1 MDDLMGKIQEML
13 SDEESMKQISELA
26 QMFSSS
32 DNTETKSSES
42 QSKPDNNGNGLPGGI
57 AGFGMGD
64 FDFTKI
70 LKVQEIM
77 NKASNDKNAE
87 FLLALKPLLR
97 EERQSKVDKAVKMLK
112 LFTVW
117 TVLKDSGLLN
127 DLF

>member
-1 MDDLMGKIQEML
+1 MDNFMDKIQEML

-32 DNTETKSSES
+32 DNNNDTVKSEASGSE
-42 QSKPDNNGNGLPGGI
+42 NNGGELLSGISGLDMGG
-57 AGFGMGD
+57 

-112 LFTVW
+112 LFAVW
-117 TVLKDSGLLN
+117 SVIKDSGLLS
-127 DLF
+127 DFL

>member
-32 DNTETKSSES
+32 DNNDTKSSETT
-42 QSKPDNNGNGLPGGI
+42 SKPDNTAAGLPGGI
-57 AGFGMGD
+57 AGLGMGD

-97 EERQSKVDKAVKMLK
+97 EERQQKVDKAVKMLK
-112 LFTVW
+112 LFAVW
-117 TVLKDSGLLN
+117 TVLKDSGMLN

>member
-32 DNTETKSSES
+32 DNNDTKKSEPS
-42 QSKPDNNGNGLPGGI
+42 VSENDGGGLLGGLS
-57 AGFGMGD
+57 GLDMGD

-77 NKASNDKNAE
+77 SKASNDKNAE

-112 LFTVW
+112 LFAVW
-117 TVLKDSGLLN
+117 TVLKDSGLLS
-127 DLF
+127 DFF

>member
-1 MDDLMGKIQEML
+1 
-13 SDEESMKQISELA
+13 
-26 QMFSSS
+26 MFSSS

-42 QSKPDNNGNGLPGGI
+42 PSKPDNNANGLPGGI
-57 AGFGMGD
+57 AGLGMGD

>member
-32 DNTETKSSES
+32 NNTETKSSES
-42 QSKPDNNGNGLPGGI
+42 PSKPDNNGNGLPGGI
-57 AGFGMGD
+57 AGLGMGD

>member
-1 MDDLMGKIQEML
+1 MDNLMGKIQEML

-32 DNTETKSSES
+32 DNNNDTKKNEPSVSE
-42 QSKPDNNGNGLPGGI
+42 NNGGGLLDNLSGLD
-57 AGFGMGD
+57 MGD

-112 LFTVW
+112 LFAVW
-117 TVLKDSGLLN
+117 TVLKDSGLLS
-127 DLF
+127 DFF

>member
-42 QSKPDNNGNGLPGGI
+42 PSKPDNNRNGLPGGI
-57 AGFGMGD
+57 AGLGMGD

>member
-1 MDDLMGKIQEML
+1 MDNLMGKIQEML

-32 DNTETKSSES
+32 D
-42 QSKPDNNGNGLPGGI
+42 DNNDTKKSDDSDSNNEGGGLLSGISGLDMGG
-57 AGFGMGD
+57 
-64 FDFTKI
+64 FDFAKI

-77 NKASNDKNAE
+77 SKASNDKNAE

-112 LFTVW
+112 LFAVW
-117 TVLKDSGLLN
+117 TVLKDSGLLS
-127 DLF
+127 DFF

>member
-32 DNTETKSSES
+32 DNTETKSSAAS
-42 QSKPDNNGNGLPGGI
+42 SKPDNDGGGLPGG
-57 AGFGMGD
+57 FDMGD

-97 EERQSKVDKAVKMLK
+97 EERQQKVDKAVKMLK

-117 TVLKDSGLLN
+117 TVLKDSGMLN

>member
-42 QSKPDNNGNGLPGGI
+42 PSKPDNNGNGLPGGI
-57 AGFGMGD
+57 AGLGMGD

-87 FLLALKPLLR
+87 FLLR